1 MIKYVLFNEFGK
13 RKLTTEENYN
23 TVMQNASKIVD
34 FSNFASTDSAI
45 RYLITEWGLS
55 REQIIDKTDEA

>member
-23 TVMQNASKIVD
+23 TVIQNAGKIVD
-34 FSNFASTDSAI
+34 FSNFASTGSAI